1 MCHGLT
7 ALSATLSPVPT
18 DPSEALRNVGAME
31 GAEDRAFR
39 RGQAAAQM
47 KGQLEAHEARLNRIN
62 GSIDRSARS
71 QAELASEV
79 SSLRASIEKSAA
91 IATARAED
99 VKLAA
104 EKQVS
109 TRTFVFGLVGAVTAI
124 GTLLAATGHV

>member
-1 MCHGLT
+1 M
-7 ALSATLSPVPT
+7 PT

-62 GSIDRSARS
+62 GSIDRAARS